1 LAIQFLLTTKDMGL
15 LKRFLDALDE
25 YIGAKETRKKDRY
38 RSKNKL
44 RTITKKKVRLK
55 KIESKL
61 DKNYDKVYGKKK

>member
-1 LAIQFLLTTKDMGL
+1 MGL

>member
-1 LAIQFLLTTKDMGL
+1 MGL

-25 YIGAKETRKKDRY
+25 YIGAKETRKKDKY

-55 KIESKL
+55 KIEAKL

>member
-1 LAIQFLLTTKDMGL
+1 MGL

-55 KIESKL
+55 RIESKL